1 MRLRVLTLCLDW
13 RRESFHSMS
22 VNWRI
27 HVIYITQG
35 RKQWPQCIWCLIFA
49 VNRTAFRVTKEIPLA
64 VPLRGLPESF
74 NWREESHWMLVY
86 HSMVWG
92 PGQNQRKKIYICKS
106 IDFMSST
113 SKHQKHSSHRESNY
127 KIQLQPSQIQQSSAK
142 AKLQASHDL
151 TWKIHYKTI
160 FTKIGC

>member
-22 VNWRI
+22 ANWRI

-35 RKQWPQCIWCLIFA
+35 RKQWPRCIWCLIFA
-49 VNRTAFRVTKEIPLA
+49 VYWTAFRVTKEIPLA

-74 NWREESHWMLVY
+74 NWREESPWMLVY

-92 PGQNQRKKIYICKS
+92 PGQNQRKKIYIYANPQISCHLHQNTKNILHIERAIIKFS
-106 IDFMSST
+106 CNHHRSSNHQQRQSYRHHMT
-113 SKHQKHSSHRESNY
+113 SLEKY
-127 KIQLQPSQIQQSSAK
+127 I
-142 AKLQASHDL
+142 
-151 TWKIHYKTI
+151 
-160 FTKIGC
+160 TKPYSPK